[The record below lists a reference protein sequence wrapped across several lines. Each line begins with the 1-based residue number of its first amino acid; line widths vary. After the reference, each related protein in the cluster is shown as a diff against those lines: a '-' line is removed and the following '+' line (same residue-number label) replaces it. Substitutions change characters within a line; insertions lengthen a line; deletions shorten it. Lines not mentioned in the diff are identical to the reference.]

1 MINKTDDAAVAAPAA
16 RSRESSSGKDA
27 ESDLG
32 IGINSQETKV
42 RMPCRQYYIFVSKR
56 VQESVERC
64 FVTQINYFWTLPLLM
79 L

>member
-1 MINKTDDAAVAAPAA
+1 MINKTDDVAVAAA

-42 RMPCRQYYIFVSKR
+42 R
-56 VQESVERC
+56 
-64 FVTQINYFWTLPLLM
+64 NALPTVCSTTYLFLKGCKNQWKGAS
-79 L
+79 